1 MEKCIIVHYHEIG
14 LKGKNR
20 RFFEDKLKESL
31 KEALFGLKYDFV
43 ERIFGRIIIKL
54 LEESDFK
61 RMKEKIKNVFGV
73 ANFSLGYSVEPD
85 IEKIQVAAGE
95 LMKQRK
101 LRSFKVETK
110 RAWKEFPLTSPEIS
124 SKVGG
129 YLRAKTKVKVDV
141 KNPDVICFIEIA
153 NPKRA
158 FVYLGKIKG
167 LGGLPVSTGGRV
179 VALLSGGID
188 SPVACFLTLKR
199 GVGVVFVHFH
209 SYPQTPKA
217 SQEKAALL
225 AKLLTQYQF
234 RSKLYLVPFLNIQ
247 KEIITKCPA
256 KFRVILYRRFMFRI
270 AEEITKK
277 ERAKALVTGESIG
290 QVASQ
295 TIENI
300 GVIEEAIGL
309 SVFRPLIGMDKEEI
323 IDLAKKIK
331 SFEISILPHQDC
343 CSLFIPKHPA
353 TKASLA
359 KVKGAENKLN
369 NIEKLTN
376 EALRGAEIKTFSY
389 GK

>member
-1 MEKCIIVHYHEIG
+1 MEKYILAHYHEIG

-31 KEALFGLKYDFV
+31 KEALFGLEYDSV

-54 LEESDFK
+54 LDKSDFK
-61 RMKEKIKNVFGV
+61 RMKERIKNVFGV
-73 ANFSLGYSVEPD
+73 ANFSLSYSVKPD
-85 IEKIQVAAGE
+85 IEKIQVVAGE

-101 LRSFKVETK
+101 PRSFKVETK
-110 RAWKEFPLTSPEIS
+110 RAWKEFPLISPEIS
-124 SKVGG
+124 SKVGS

-153 NPKRA
+153 DPKRA
-158 FVYLGKIKG
+158 FVYLDKIKG
-167 LGGLPVSTGGRV
+167 LGGLPVSTGGRA

-199 GVGVVFVHFH
+199 GVSVVFVHFH

-217 SQEKAALL
+217 SQEKAASL

-234 RSKLYLVPFLNIQ
+234 KSKLYLVPFLNIQ

-270 AEEITKK
+270 AEEIAKK

-309 SVFRPLIGMDKEEI
+309 SVFRPLIGTDKEEI

-359 KVKGAENKLN
+359 KVKEAEAKLN
-369 NIEKLTN
+369 IKKLTN
-376 EALRGAEIKTFSY
+376 KALRSAEIKTFSY
-389 GK
+389 D